1 MYIHGIVIDP
11 SSRFLGGL
19 INFLT
24 KCATLFFVKHQVKSR
39 YFLCD
44 APGVLFIKLIFKLA
58 LAVRANKIF
67 LTLKG

>member
-11 SSRFLGGL
+11 SSRFSGGL
-19 INFLT
+19 AIFNKMCYFI
-24 KCATLFFVKHQVKSR
+24 FVTHQAKSR

>member
-1 MYIHGIVIDP
+1 
-11 SSRFLGGL
+11 
-19 INFLT
+19 
-24 KCATLFFVKHQVKSR
+24 FVTHQAKSR

>member
-1 MYIHGIVIDP
+1 VAVFRRIGY
-11 SSRFLGGL
+11 
-19 INFLT
+19 FLT
-24 KCATLFFVKHQVKSR
+24 KCATLFFVTHQVKSR

-44 APGVLFIKLIFKLA
+44 APGVLFIELIFKLA